1 MADPTYEELLK
12 RLEKTERNAQIARD
26 WVEISNLHGRY
37 NHLCLGH
44 YWDKIVDELFAQKTP
59 GVKVEI
65 VESGVF
71 HGLDGARK
79 VFVDMLGKLYHYEGN
94 CAIHEL
100 TTPII
105 QVQKD
110 MNTAK
115 GMWYHVGLQHL
126 PRPGQRRHPHLAGD
140 QVQPHL
146 RERRRAVEV
155 LGLSG
160 PSAHPQLL
168 REGLGGRAG
177 HPGQRHP
184 RGEAGGCSDSRD
196 EPTSFHEPYPGR
208 YGNHSGLPMPPEYVD
223 LDSLDRM
230 RNDHATLDRRRRD
243 LSEWHRASALST

>member
-1 MADPTYEELLK
+1 MADTHNYEDLLK
-12 RLEKTERNAQIARD
+12 RLEDVERRLAQTERNAQIARD

-44 YWDKIVDELFAQKTP
+44 SWDKIVDELFAQKTP

-71 HGLDGARK
+71 HGLEGARR

-105 QVQKD
+105 QIQPD
-110 MNTAK
+110 MKTAK
-115 GMWYHVGLQHL
+115 GMWFHIGLQHL
-126 PRPGQRRHPHLAGD
+126 PRPGQGGHPHLAGH

-146 RERRRAVEV
+146 RQRRRAVEV

-160 PSAHPQLL
+160 PPAHPQFV
-168 REGLGGRAG
+168 RQGLGGRAG

-184 RGEAGGCSDSRD
+184 GRAAGQRRPG
-196 EPTSFHEPYPGR
+196 PTSPPASTSPIRGR
-208 YGNHSGLPMPPEYVD
+208 HGNHSGLPMPPEYVG
-223 LDSLDRM
+223 LWTRV
-230 RNDHATLDRRRRD
+230 
-243 LSEWHRASALST
+243 